1 MKWFGKIA
9 FADQKDAGTGVWKSV
24 ITERDY
30 YGDVLRNSKRDEN
43 STVIISNITLS
54 NQLSVVA
61 DPFILDSFTKIVY
74 VEIFGK
80 KWKVSSVDVNYPRLT
95 INFGELY
102 AEES

>member
-9 FADQKDAGTGVWKSV
+9 FADQKDDGTGVWKSV

-43 STVIISNITLS
+43 STVINSNITLS

-61 DPFILDSFTKIVY
+61 DPFILDFFTEIVY

>member
-9 FADQKDAGTGVWKSV
+9 FADQKDDGTGVWKSV

-43 STVIISNITLS
+43 STVINSNITLS

-61 DPFILDSFTKIVY
+61 DPFILDSFTQIVY

>member
-9 FADQKDAGTGVWKSV
+9 FADQKDDGTGVWKSV

-43 STVIISNITLS
+43 STVINSNITLS

-61 DPFILDSFTKIVY
+61 DPFILDFFTKIVY

>member
-9 FADQKDAGTGVWKSV
+9 FADQKDDGTGVWKSV

-43 STVIISNITLS
+43 STVINSNITLS

-61 DPFILDSFTKIVY
+61 DPFILDSFTQIVY
-74 VEIFGK
+74 VEVFGK

>member
-9 FADQKDAGTGVWKSV
+9 FADQKDDGTGVWKSV

-30 YGDVLRNSKRDEN
+30 YGDVLKNSKRDEN
-43 STVIISNITLS
+43 STVINSNITLS

>member
-9 FADQKDAGTGVWKSV
+9 FADQKDDGTGVWKSV

-43 STVIISNITLS
+43 STVINSNITLS

-61 DPFILDSFTKIVY
+61 DPFILDSFTEIVY